1 MTNAWDSGFVLATA
15 SLIVFAVCTVAWL
28 LRKQ

>member
-15 SLIVFAVCTVAWL
+15 SLIVFAVAAMAWF
-28 LRKQ
+28 LRRP